1 MIAETKGL
9 VAPAFRLG
17 DTEVLGRLVL
27 APMSGYND
35 QPFRRLCRRFGASLV
50 YTGLISSNAIVY
62 GRRAHGNARTE
73 HMLQF
78 HPEERPVVCQLFGSV
93 DSMIIEAAQQVEGL
107 GVAAIDI
114 NLGCPTP
121 KVAGSGAG
129 ASMLRDVGSIARLFA
144 GLTRTLSVPVS
155 GKIRLGL
162 DDDSRNYLDAA
173 RAIADNGAALI
184 AVHGRTAMQAY
195 RGSADWQAIAEV
207 RRAVD
212 IPVLA
217 SGDVKEPGDVE
228 RILAATGCDGVMI
241 GRAAIGNPWIF
252 QGFGRGEIPWTERAL
267 VVQEHL
273 QMMLAFHG
281 AHQGVR
287 RFRKHLREYLASS
300 GISRRER
307 ARLLACDDP
316 EELREGL
323 LGGGIR

>member
-1 MIAETKGL
+1 MIAETKGR

-78 HPEERPVVCQLFGSV
+78 HPEERPVVCQLF

-144 GLTRTLSVPVS
+144 GLTRTLSVPAS